1 MEYLFGLAVLTG
13 LYFIWNALRQIYE
26 NISLLNANFI
36 KNSVAIQVNMERI
49 KEAVYEI
56 NEGITEIRGEEVS
69 KNKALLSKSSLRV
82 APESNEHR

>member
-36 KNSVAIQVNMERI
+36 KNSMAIQGNMERI

-56 NEGITEIRGEEVS
+56 NEGITEIKGEEVS
-69 KNKALLSKSSLRV
+69 KK
-82 APESNEHR
+82 